1 MTQHSLSLRH
11 SLVPLGGGAFLVA
24 VPFGGSVLERL
35 LLGSVFARLYAL
47 VL

>member
-1 MTQHSLSLRH
+1 MTQYSPFLRH
-11 SLVPLGGGAFLVA
+11 SLVPLGGGALLVA

-35 LLGSVFARLYAL
+35 LLGSVLARLYAL